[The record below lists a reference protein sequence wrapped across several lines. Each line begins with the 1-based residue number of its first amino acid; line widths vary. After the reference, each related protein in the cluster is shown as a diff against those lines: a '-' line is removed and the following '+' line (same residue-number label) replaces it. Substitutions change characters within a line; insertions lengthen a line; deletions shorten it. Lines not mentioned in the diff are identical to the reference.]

1 MPRFSVRYPAHLLG
15 WGALVLVSALAW
27 FQAGR
32 GLAFRLGL
40 DGAEAGVGVALAA
53 AVALTLVRWARGDVE
68 ARALAALECPTCHAA
83 LTTRHEHATSA
94 AGGRQ
99 FWSCANCGLE
109 RVAGLTCAAC
119 AA

>member
-1 MPRFSVRYPAHLLG
+1 MSRFSAWLQPHLLW

-68 ARALAALECPTCHAA
+68 ARALAALECPTCHGS
-83 LTTRHEHATSA
+83 LTTRHEHATGA
-94 AGGRQ
+94 GGGRQ

-109 RVAGLTCAAC
+109 RTAGLTCPAC